1 MALRVGVEIGGTF
14 TDLVAFRDGSVQVA
28 KVPSTPA
35 SPDVGAFNAIAAAA
49 LDPADM
55 ADLGHG
61 STVATNAVL
70 ERKGARVAFVTT
82 AGFRDILF
90 LQRHTRRNIYDLH
103 YKKPAPVVRRA
114 DCFEVS
120 ERVLSDGAIEL
131 PLDEASLTAQLL
143 PALRQGRYD
152 AIAICLLNAYAN
164 DTHERR
170 VTALIQADMP
180 EMFVTGSADVIREFR
195 EYERASTT
203 TLAAFVQ
210 PVIDRYLSRIEQRLA
225 EDRFAGRF
233 TVMQSNGGR
242 LPAAGMRRNAITAL
256 FSGPAAGV
264 VGAVRQAERSGYKNL
279 ITFDMGGTSTDVCLV
294 DNGQPATTPDTQI
307 DGLPI
312 RTPVL
317 DIVSVGSGGGSIVW
331 VDDGGMLRVGPE
343 SAGADPGPACYGKGG
358 KRPTITDAQVIVGA
372 VRPEGFLGGKMAIDA
387 DAAREAFQPVADHFG
402 MTIEQ
407 AADAAI
413 RLANNAVVRAIQ
425 LVSTERGRDPR
436 DYALVPFGGGGP
448 LHAARIAE
456 ELGITTLVVPPNP
469 GVLSAYGLLASDFT
483 KHDSLTRK
491 LGTADAAREVPGV
504 LAGLAKG
511 LGNEFASLGLEG
523 APTFTFSADM
533 RFVGQ
538 AFELPVPLPEDAASS
553 LTEAALKQGFDQV
566 HRQVYFQP
574 ADPHRAVEVVALRV
588 AATLPAGELPT
599 LAIARDTV
607 QPAFDAA
614 LFDDGDW
621 REGSLQDIA
630 SVAPG
635 AALHGPL
642 ILAGPTSTT
651 YIPGGWS
658 AKLDTQDNLI
668 VTKGA

>member
-1 MALRVGVEIGGTF
+1 VALRVGVEIGGTF
-14 TDLVAFRDGSVQVA
+14 TDLVAFREGGVRVA

-35 SPDVGAFNAIAAAA
+35 SPDIGAFDAIDAAG
-49 LDPADM
+49 LDPAEI

-90 LQRHTRRNIYDLH
+90 LQRHDRRNIYDLH
-103 YKKPAPVVRRA
+103 YQKPAPVVARA
-114 DCFEVS
+114 DCFEVG
-120 ERVLSDGAIEL
+120 ERVLADGSVDT
-131 PLDEASLTAQLL
+131 PLDEAAVTGQLL
-143 PALRQGRYD
+143 PALQQGRYD
-152 AIAICLLNAYAN
+152 AVAICLLNAYAN
-164 DTHERR
+164 DAHERR
-170 VTALIQADMP
+170 VIDLIHASLPDV
-180 EMFVTGSADVIREFR
+180 FITGSADVIREFR
-195 EYERASTT
+195 EFERASTT

-210 PVIDRYLSRIEQRLA
+210 PVIDRYLARIEKRLA
-225 EDRFAGRF
+225 AQAFGGRF

-264 VGAVRQAERSGYKNL
+264 VGAVRQAERSGYRNL

-294 DNGQPATTPDTQI
+294 DEGQPATTPETEI

-358 KRPTITDAQVIVGA
+358 QRPTITDAQVIVGA
-372 VRPEGFLGGKMAIDA
+372 VRPEGFLGGKMAIKA
-387 DAAREAFQPVADHFG
+387 EAARRAFGSVAEHFG
-402 MTIEQ
+402 MSVEQ

-436 DYALVPFGGGGP
+436 DYVLVPFGGGGP
-448 LHAARIAE
+448 LHAAKIAQ
-456 ELGITTLVVPPNP
+456 ELGIERLVVPPNP

-491 LGTADAAREVPGV
+491 MGTAQAAAEAPAV
-504 LAGLAKG
+504 LASLAKG
-511 LGNEFASLGLEG
+511 LADEFRALGLEG
-523 APTFTFSADM
+523 EPTFAFAADM

-538 AFELPVPLPEDAASS
+538 AFELPVQLPASAGDG
-553 LTEAALKQGFDQV
+553 LTEADLREGFDRA

-574 ADPHRAVEVVALRV
+574 ADPRRAVEVVALRCQ
-588 AATLPAGELPT
+588 AALPAGDIPA
-599 LAIARDTV
+599 LAIARD
-607 QPAFDAA
+607 AA
-614 LFDDGDW
+614 RPTIAARLFDDGDW
-621 REGSLQDIA
+621 RDGSLQD
-630 SVAPG
+630 VATV
-635 AALHGPL
+635 AAGKALAGPL

-651 YIPGGWS
+651 YVPVGWQ
-658 AKLDTQDNLI
+658 AELDAHDNL
-668 VTKGA
+668 VVSRKH

>member
-14 TDLVAFRDGSVQVA
+14 TDLVAFCDGAVQVA

-35 SPDVGAFNAIAAAA
+35 SPDVGAFNAKSAAG
-49 LDPADM
+49 LNPADM

-82 AGFRDILF
+82 AGFRDVLF
-90 LQRHTRRNIYDLH
+90 LARHTRRNIYDLH

-114 DCFEVS
+114 DCFEVA
-120 ERVLSDGAIEL
+120 ERVLSDGSIDR
-131 PLDEASLTAQLL
+131 PLDEDAIAAQLL

-164 DTHERR
+164 DAHERR

-210 PVIDRYLSRIEQRLA
+210 PVIDRYLTRIERRLA

-294 DNGQPATTPDTQI
+294 NNGQPATTPDTEI

-372 VRPEGFLGGKMAIDA
+372 VRPEGFLGGKMAIDTE
-387 DAAREAFQPVADHFG
+387 AARRAFQPVATHFS
-402 MTIEQ
+402 MSIEQ

-456 ELGITTLVVPPNP
+456 ELGIRTLVVPPNP

-491 LGTADAAREVPGV
+491 LGSAAASRDVPAL

-511 LGNEFASLGLEG
+511 LADEFASLGLEG
-523 APTFTFSADM
+523 APSFTFSADM

-538 AFELPVPLPEDAASS
+538 AFELSVPLPGDAASG
-553 LTEAALKQGFDQV
+553 LTEAALREGFDQV

-574 ADPHRAVEVVALRV
+574 ADPKRAIEVVALRV

-599 LAIARDTV
+599 LAIARDQV
-607 QPAFDAA
+607 QPGIAA
-614 LFDDGDW
+614 RLFDDGDW
-621 REGSLQDIA
+621 REGRLADIA
-630 SVAPG
+630 SIDAGPRQT
-635 AALHGPL
+635 GPL

-651 YIPGGWS
+651 YIPRGWS
-658 AKLDTQDNLI
+658 AKLDAQDNLI
-668 VTKGA
+668 VTREG

>member
-14 TDLVAFRDGSVQVA
+14 TDLVAFREGGVQVA
-28 KVPSTPA
+28 KVPSTPS
-35 SPDVGAFNAIAAAA
+35 SPDIGAFHAIDAAG
-49 LDPADM
+49 LQPADM

-90 LQRHTRRNIYDLH
+90 LQRHDRRNIYDLH
-103 YKKPAPVVRRA
+103 YQKPAPVVRRA
-114 DCFEVS
+114 DCFEVR
-120 ERVLSDGAIEL
+120 ERVLADGSVDT
-131 PLDEASLTAQLL
+131 PLDEAAVTGQLL
-143 PALRQGRYD
+143 PALQKGRYD
-152 AIAICLLNAYAN
+152 AVAICLLNAYAN
-164 DTHERR
+164 DAHERR
-170 VTALIQADMP
+170 VIDLIHASLPDV
-180 EMFVTGSADVIREFR
+180 FITGSADVIREFR
-195 EYERASTT
+195 EFERASTT

-210 PVIDRYLSRIEQRLA
+210 PVIDRYLSRIEERLA
-225 EDRFAGRF
+225 EGRFGGRF

-264 VGAVRQAERSGYKNL
+264 VGAVRQVERSGFRNL

-294 DNGQPATTPDTQI
+294 DDGQPATTPETEI

-331 VDDGGMLRVGPE
+331 VDDGGMLRVGPH

-358 KRPTITDAQVIVGA
+358 QRPTITDAQVIVGA
-372 VRPEGFLGGKMAIDA
+372 VRPEGFLGGKMAIDVE
-387 DAAREAFQPVADHFG
+387 AARTAFQPVAEHFG
-402 MTIEQ
+402 MSIEQ

-456 ELGITTLVVPPNP
+456 ELGIERLVVPPNP

-491 LGTADAAREVPGV
+491 MGTADAAREAPAI
-504 LAGLAKG
+504 LAGLARG
-511 LGNEFASLGLEG
+511 LADEFRALGLAGEP
-523 APTFTFSADM
+523 AFAYAADM

-538 AFELPVPLPEDAASS
+538 AFELPVPLPATAADGLS
-553 LTEAALKQGFDQV
+553 EAELRAGFDQA
-566 HRQVYFQP
+566 HRLAYFQP
-574 ADPHRAVEVVALRV
+574 ADPRRAVEVVALRCQ
-588 AATLPAGELPT
+588 ATLPAGEIPW
-599 LAIARDTV
+599 LAIARDRA
-607 QPAFDAA
+607 QPAIAA
-614 LFDDGDW
+614 RLFDDGDW
-621 REGSLQDIA
+621 REGSLLDIA
-630 SVAPG
+630 SVTAGEP
-635 AALHGPL
+635 LHGPV

-651 YIPGGWS
+651 YLPRGWQ
-658 AKLDTQDNLI
+658 AELDEHDNLI
-668 VTKGA
+668 ISREH